1 MCCYPTQMKRL
12 RNYLIGVE
20 QGQNVLFSDFEE
32 GGPMWTGTGPR
43 FVQEPVR
50 FSESFRAPPV
60 VHAGLAMWD
69 IERGSNQR
77 ADIAAENITCK
88 GFDLVFRTWGDTQ
101 VARVR
106 ASWLAIGEIAHD
118 DDWHL

>member
-1 MCCYPTQMKRL
+1 MKRL

-20 QGQNVLFSDFEE
+20 QGQKILFADFEH
-32 GGPMWTGTGPR
+32 GGPMWTGSGPR
-43 FVQEPVR
+43 IARAEIA
-50 FSESFRAPPV
+50 FSEPFRQPPV

-69 IERGSNQR
+69 IDRDSNQR
-77 ADIAAENITCK
+77 ADISTEAVTET
-88 GFDLVFRTWGDTQ
+88 GFQLVFRTWGDTQ

-106 ASWLAIGEIAHD
+106 ASWLAIGELAHD